1 MSNKNDNTSLYEQQ
15 EELIRNQ
22 STEFIA
28 MLTKRGFLGDQRI
41 NDEKIRNAKKSKQ
54 KNSYHN
60 TLLLLKNY
68 RTIEWLLECFPDEIA
83 EELECPLGNLDILLD
98 HIDMEIS
105 MNNQKLESRMEGVR
119 KSRILIDRVNEAL
132 TVLKKKPENGE
143 ILYRVIYETYITPEK
158 IDLTG
163 ILYRLSMSQRHYYRL
178 RSQAITIISLRL
190 WSAPAKDVDFWLDI
204 LTLLEG
210 LNS

>member
-1 MSNKNDNTSLYEQQ
+1 
-15 EELIRNQ
+15 
-22 STEFIA
+22 
-28 MLTKRGFLGDQRI
+28 
-41 NDEKIRNAKKSKQ
+41 
-54 KNSYHN
+54 
-60 TLLLLKNY
+60 
-68 RTIEWLLECFPDEIA
+68 
-83 EELECPLGNLDILLD
+83 
-98 HIDMEIS
+98 
-105 MNNQKLESRMEGVR
+105 MEGVR

-190 WSAPAKDVDFWLDI
+190 WSAPAKDVDFWLDV